1 VTPVESLAAIRDG
14 YLAAL
19 AADAASPQPD
29 YEINQKR
36 VGRDAWRRGM
46 MELVMEANQMI
57 LMAAPYRVETI
68 HRT

>member
-1 VTPVESLAAIRDG
+1 VTPLESLAAIRDG

-29 YEINQKR
+29 YELDGMK
-36 VGRDAWRRGM
+36 VTRDAWRRGM
-46 MELVMEANQMI
+46 MELLGRANEMI